1 MVRPYLPLNALRAFE
16 ASARHLSFTR
26 AAIELCVTQAA
37 VSHQV
42 KLLEERLGASLFHRL
57 PRGLALTDEGR
68 ALRPTLEE
76 AFDRIGWLLD
86 QFEGGRFREVLT
98 VGAVGTFA
106 VGWLLP
112 RLTRFREAHPF
123 VDLRL
128 STNNNRVDIAAEG
141 LDYAI
146 RFGDGAWHGT
156 DAVRLF
162 DAPLSV
168 LCAPEIA
175 RRLRDPADVG
185 RETLLRSYRSDEWP
199 GWFAAGG
206 GAVGH
211 APGQGAGLRFLLPDG
226 GGGDPGGR
234 GGAGPGVDV
243 PPAVGARPDR
253 AALRRHRVQG
263 RLLADLAEVATGDA
277 DHACLPRLAVRHG
290 RGRQHRRSGQDRVTR
305 RGACCRFSRCC
316 QKRRRIR
323 GAMNQAM
330 GAARTML
337 TITTVGISVIACSE
351 KLGTAS
357 TRTVPMPKTTPW
369 IMP

>member
-68 ALRPTLEE
+68 ALLPTLEE
-76 AFDRIGWLLD
+76 AFDRIGGLLD

-175 RRLRDPADVG
+175 CRLRDPADVG
-185 RETLLRSYRSDEWP
+185 RETLLRSYRADEWP
-199 GWFAAGG
+199 GWFAAAGVEPSAMQPVKG
-206 GAVGH
+206 PVFDSSSLMVEA
-211 APGQGAGLRFLLPDG
+211 AIQGAGVALAPVSMFRRPLALGLIEQPFAVTVCKGSYWLTSLKSRPETPTMHSFRDWLFAMVAEDG
-226 GGGDPGGR
+226 TNR
-234 GGAGPGVDV
+234 
-243 PPAVGARPDR
+243 
-253 AALRRHRVQG
+253 
-263 RLLADLAEVATGDA
+263 
-277 DHACLPRLAVRHG
+277 AVRAG
-290 RGRQHRRSGQDRVTR
+290 
-305 RGACCRFSRCC
+305 
-316 QKRRRIR
+316 
-323 GAMNQAM
+323 
-330 GAARTML
+330 
-337 TITTVGISVIACSE
+337 
-351 KLGTAS
+351 
-357 TRTVPMPKTTPW
+357 
-369 IMP
+369 